1 MTDNLSA
8 VEWVPDISS
17 KLGDLIA
24 NIHPYFSQYRHD
36 TSLFDKYDSDEYSDS
51 IYTTI
56 NEWLQCEKEVT
67 FDVQLEIF
75 DDKCEYTNNLWN
87 GCILESDC
95 RPVFDVTLRFVPHE
109 GVYLDGC
116 VNFSYVGRDESSDEY
131 YIIIDGQHI
140 DFSKFVKQ
148 GVIRLMKQIELAK
161 GNGNEIDNYEE
172 TLEYLAMYNRRY
184 DILLNELPRAKASD
198 CTAFIFN
205 DVELLSV
212 YDFYRENPY
221 Y

>member
-8 VEWVPDISS
+8 IEWVPDISS

-24 NIHPYFSQYRHD
+24 KVHPCFKQYRHNTD
-36 TSLFDKYDSDEYSDS
+36 LFDEYSSDEYGDS

-56 NEWLQCEKEVT
+56 NEGLQCEKEVT
-67 FDVQLEIF
+67 FDAQLDIF

-95 RPVFDVTLRFVPHE
+95 QPVFDVTLTFIPHD

-131 YIIIDGQHI
+131 YVIIDGQHI
-140 DFSKFVKQ
+140 DFSKFVRQ
-148 GVIRLMKQIELAK
+148 QVVELITS
-161 GNGNEIDNYEE
+161 NNEREIDNYEE
-172 TLEYLAMYNRRY
+172 TPEYLTLYSHLY
-184 DILLNELPRAKASD
+184 DTFLSEMPRAKASD
-198 CTAFIFN
+198 CTAFIFDN
-205 DVELLSV
+205 LELLSV
-212 YDFYRENPY
+212 YDFYRNNPY
-221 Y
+221 D